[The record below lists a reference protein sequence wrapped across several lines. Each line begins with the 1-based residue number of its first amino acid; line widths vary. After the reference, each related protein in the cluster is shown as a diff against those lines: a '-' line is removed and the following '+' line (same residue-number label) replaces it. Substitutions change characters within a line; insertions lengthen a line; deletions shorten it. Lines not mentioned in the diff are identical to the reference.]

1 MNRRRAQPLFN
12 DILQAVVSMV
22 NAGLLSE
29 AEKMQLFEF
38 LVATRCAPTQDS
50 HS

>member
-1 MNRRRAQPLFN
+1 
-12 DILQAVVSMV
+12 MV

-38 LVATRCAPTQDS
+38 LVATRYAQTQDT
-50 HS
+50 HA